1 MLTGTS
7 VATTNMATSAR
18 IEISSGDIA
27 TSADAA
33 GLDPRASESVS

>member
-27 TSADAA
+27 AFPV
-33 GLDPRASESVS
+33 PRDLIREPLNQ